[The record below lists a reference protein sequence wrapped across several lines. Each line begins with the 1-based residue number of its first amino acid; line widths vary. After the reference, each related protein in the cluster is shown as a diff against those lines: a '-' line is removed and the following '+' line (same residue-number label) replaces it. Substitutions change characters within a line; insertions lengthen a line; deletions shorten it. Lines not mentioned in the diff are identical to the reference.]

1 MSQTGNR
8 EDKRRTP
15 STLNGELMNVFQNS
29 HLHSPQQH
37 DHCKVQLE
45 NAQEVAPFPLGQQ
58 WMSEDLIQISVV
70 TGCCI
75 FLCSVLHPLTRITVS
90 LCLWERPPPYLYST
104 WSFVRVFSEYFSFT
118 TPPQSNSL
126 SRWRLSKKWLPPPL
140 CAPCIAWNLTF
151 FTHTSF
157 FLSFSLCLCFSHS
170 RSSSRVLLWFCPAF
184 CFIISHTRLDKHTL
198 SCLETHTHTHS
209 NADWL
214 DPDVFRHL
222 FSGHLTL

>member
-1 MSQTGNR
+1 MNEWRSHPDICGDWLLYIFKQCAPPF
-8 EDKRRTP
+8 DKNY
-15 STLNGELMNVFQNS
+15 S
-29 HLHSPQQH
+29 
-37 DHCKVQLE
+37 
-45 NAQEVAPFPLGQQ
+45 
-58 WMSEDLIQISVV
+58 ISVFV
-70 TGCCI
+70 GETSSLLVLNLI
-75 FLCSVLHPLTRITVS
+75 FCKSFLRIFQFHHP
-90 LCLWERPPPYLYST
+90 
-104 WSFVRVFSEYFSFT
+104 

-126 SRWRLSKKWLPPPL
+126 SRWRLSKKWQPPPL

-151 FTHTSF
+151 FTHTSFFFF

-198 SCLETHTHTHS
+198 SCLEAHTYTHS